1 MSVSYKNPE
10 FELIPCP
17 ICGGQE
23 FTHLFHKKKEPFVRC
38 IQCHFTL
45 INPRPSFEKIL
56 KTYDSVYSGNYTK
69 KAGKKRKRALRR
81 VKRLKNSY
89 GLFGN
94 WLDVGCSAGFVVE
107 AAQSQ
112 GFFGYGPF
120 FTSVSQLSPDHP
132 SSQVQLYPLVA
143 SVQVAPLRQGL
154 LAHSSIS
161 CTQLL
166 PANPSTHSHW
176 YMFGGT
182 DAEMESEQ
190 SPPLA
195 HG

>member
-1 MSVSYKNPE
+1 KSNGLETTTHDCKAINRSIKLILPKYLCAILKPIEILKPLKNKIHNSSTSDMSVSYKNPE

-45 INPRPSFEKIL
+45 INPRPSFEKIA

-112 GFFGYGPF
+112 GFFGYGIDIEAGGLAYGKKELG
-120 FTSVSQLSPDHP
+120 LSN
-132 SSQVQLYPLVA
+132 L
-143 SVQVAPLRQGL
+143 
-154 LAHSSIS
+154 IE
-161 CTQLL
+161 
-166 PANPSTHSHW
+166 
-176 YMFGGT
+176 GT
-182 DAEMESEQ
+182 
-190 SPPLA
+190 L
-195 HG
+195 G